1 MAEEDIDEATGLIY
15 ASFQAAA
22 AAANAFS
29 NTARHP
35 SRTREIVQEAV
46 ESEDIHAIVATVP
59 AQTDGDGD
67 DGELIV
73 GFNCLLEANAP
84 LFGMGPLGIR
94 RGWQG
99 GTLGAQRCLSV
110 TVGNERVDE

>member
-67 DGELIV
+67 DGD
-73 GFNCLLEANAP
+73 
-84 LFGMGPLGIR
+84 
-94 RGWQG
+94 Q
-99 GTLGAQRCLSV
+99 
-110 TVGNERVDE
+110 